1 MQGKTHHISL
11 PFTKKMLLAST
22 QTQQMMNVGNG
33 RDTITVFYKLR
44 SERSAG
50 VDQVEFPCKC
60 KGKHGTDFIPV
71 D

>member
-1 MQGKTHHISL
+1 MQGNKHTILL

-22 QTQQMMNVGNG
+22 QGLQEMNIGDG
-33 RDTITVFYKLR
+33 PSTITVFYKLR

-50 VDQVEFPCKC
+50 IDQVEFPCKC
-60 KGKHGTDFIPV
+60 KGKHGSDFVPV